1 MKKNDTHVRLICKFH
16 LQKKIMAVSDDGDTN
31 RPDFAITYRTWKK
44 YVQTQLFN
52 RKNVVNFS

>member
-1 MKKNDTHVRLICKFH
+1 
-16 LQKKIMAVSDDGDTN
+16 MAVSDDGDTN